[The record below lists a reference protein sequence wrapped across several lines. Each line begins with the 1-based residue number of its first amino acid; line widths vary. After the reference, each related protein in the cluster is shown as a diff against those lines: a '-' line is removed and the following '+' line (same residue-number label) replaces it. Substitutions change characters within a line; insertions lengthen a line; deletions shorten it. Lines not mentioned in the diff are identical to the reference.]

1 MINLVDLVVAACLGI
16 VAGAIIN
23 WLADDLPHANVVK
36 RPHYPDGSPRPGRA
50 WIGLL
55 AFLTGARVS
64 PEGAKLSVRHPLTEI
79 ITAALFTYTAYQHGF
94 SPQALYLMGCVAFLG
109 LITVM
114 DLEHRM
120 ILVLVIVAASIFAL
134 LGAAA
139 AHPWERVTFQDH
151 LLGGLLGFVVFGIL
165 YLGGFIFSAVM
176 ANMRGEALEEVALGY
191 GDVLLA
197 MLSGFILGWQAL
209 IFAVTIAVFLG
220 GAGALA
226 FMAVRLVIRGR
237 YEWFTALPY
246 GQYIVLGTLIMML
259 WRAPVIAL
267 LQRGG

>member
-1 MINLVDLVVAACLGI
+1 MINLIDFLAVALLGI
-16 VAGAIIN
+16 GTGAIIN
-23 WLADDLPHANVVK
+23 WLADDLPFSNVIK
-36 RPHYPDGSPRPGRA
+36 RPHYPDGLPRPPRA
-50 WIGLL
+50 WVGLI
-55 AFLTGARVS
+55 AFLTGGRVS
-64 PEGAKLSVRHPLTEI
+64 PSGAKLSLRHPFTEVI
-79 ITAALFTYTAYQHGF
+79 IATLFAYTVFQNGF
-94 SPQALYLMGCVAFLG
+94 TPQSLYLMGCVAFLG

-134 LGAAA
+134 VGAAA

-151 LLGGLLGFVVFGIL
+151 LLGGLLGFAVFGIL

-220 GAGALA
+220 GAGALV
-226 FMAVRLVIRGR
+226 FMAMRLVIRGR

-259 WRAPVIAL
+259 WRAPVIAF